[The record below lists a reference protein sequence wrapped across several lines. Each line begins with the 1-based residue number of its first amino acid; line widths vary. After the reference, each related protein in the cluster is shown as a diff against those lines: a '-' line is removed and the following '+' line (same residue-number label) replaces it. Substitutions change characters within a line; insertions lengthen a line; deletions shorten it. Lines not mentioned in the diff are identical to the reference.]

1 MPMLP
6 TPGFHHLHLNAVDPD
21 AAIGWYTRQFAC
33 CDKGT
38 WGGHPALK
46 SANDAMVLFT
56 KVAEPPPQ
64 QPQSAIWHFGWHVT
78 DSRAT
83 VEDFKR
89 RPEVRLAPLY
99 REESGGEIF
108 VSSDTWP
115 NVGNTLGLT
124 KAQIAEA
131 KARHAEPPRVG
142 GFAYM
147 HAPENTLI
155 EIAGNHPQE
164 RFNHVHMWQEDPFC
178 ALIWYQKH
186 LNAPLRPGYDGT
198 TLSEENCR
206 VPRHP
211 ERTWPALQ
219 QEGMF
224 RTPRAGVEFGD
235 VSLIWYANQGS
246 EKLVSPLGQQQDHI
260 ALSVGDLDAWID
272 KLKGEGV
279 KFLAGPY
286 PLGPTRA
293 AMIEGPSREA
303 IELVEVR

>member
-1 MPMLP
+1 MTLP
-6 TPGFHHLHLNAVDPD
+6 TPGFHHIMLNLVDPE

-33 CDKGT
+33 TRKGE
-38 WGGHPALK
+38 WAGYPALH
-46 SANDAMVLFT
+46 SDNDVMVLFN
-56 KVAEPPPQ
+56 KVDAPAPQ
-64 QPQSAIWHFGWHVT
+64 TPQSAIWHFGWHVPDT
-78 DSRAT
+78 QQT
-83 VEDFKR
+83 VAEFKK
-89 RPEVRLAPLY
+89 RPEVKMQPLY
-99 REESGGEIF
+99 VEESGGDVF

-115 NVGNTLGLT
+115 NIGNTLGRI

-131 KARHAEPPRVG
+131 KAQHIEPTRTG

-147 HAPENTLI
+147 KATEDTLI
-155 EIAGNHPQE
+155 EIAGNHGQE

-198 TLSEENCR
+198 SLTEDNCK

-211 ERTWPALQ
+211 ERTWPALK

-235 VSLIWYANQGS
+235 VSLIWYANQG
-246 EKLVSPLGQQQDHI
+246 EEPLVSPLGQLQDHI
-260 ALSVGDLDAWID
+260 GLSVGDLDAWID

-279 KFLAGPY
+279 KFLRTPY
-286 PLGPTRA
+286 ALGDTRA
-293 AMIEGPSREA
+293 VMIEGPSKEA
-303 IELVEVR
+303 IALVEMK

>member
-1 MPMLP
+1 MALP
-6 TPGFHHLHLNAVDPD
+6 TPGFHHIRLNAVDPN
-21 AAIGWYTRQFAC
+21 AAIGWYTRQFPC
-33 CDKGT
+33 TKKGE
-38 WGGHPALK
+38 WGGMPALH
-46 SANDAMVLFT
+46 SDNDAMVLFN
-56 KVAEPPPQ
+56 KVDRPPPTL
-64 QPQSAIWHFGWHVT
+64 PQSAIGWHVV
-78 DSRAT
+78 DSQQT
-83 VEDFKR
+83 VAAFKR
-89 RPEVRLAPLY
+89 RPEVHMCPLY
-99 REESGGEIF
+99 VEEGGGEVFI
-108 VSSDTWP
+108 SSDTWP
-115 NVGNTLGLT
+115 NIGNTLGRT

-131 KARHAEPPRVG
+131 KANHIAPTHVG

-147 HAPENTLI
+147 EAPEHTLI
-155 EIAGNHPQE
+155 EIAGNHGQE

-198 TLSEENCR
+198 TLTEENCR

-211 ERTWPALQ
+211 DRTWPALK

-246 EKLVSPLGQQQDHI
+246 EPLVSPLGQQQDHI

-279 KFLAGPY
+279 KFLDGPY
-286 PLGPTRA
+286 TLGPTRA
-293 AMIEGPSREA
+293 AMIEGPSKEA
-303 IELVEVR
+303 IELVETR

>member
-1 MPMLP
+1 MMLP
-6 TPGFHHLHLNAVDPD
+6 TPGFHHIRLNAVDPD
-21 AAIGWYTRQFAC
+21 AAIGWYTRQFPC
-33 CDKGT
+33 TRKGE
-38 WGGHPALK
+38 WGGMAALH
-46 SANDAMVLFT
+46 SDNAVMVLFN
-56 KVAEPPPQ
+56 KVDRPAPTL
-64 QPQSAIWHFGWHVT
+64 PQSAIWHFGWHVV
-78 DSRAT
+78 DSQKT
-83 VEDFKR
+83 VAEFKQ
-89 RPEVRLAPLY
+89 RPEVHLCPLY
-99 REESGGEIF
+99 IEESGGEVFI
-108 VSSDTWP
+108 SSDTWP
-115 NVGNTLGLT
+115 NIGNTLGRT

-131 KARHAEPPRVG
+131 KAQHIEPTRVG

-147 HAPENTLI
+147 EAPEHQLI
-155 EIAGNHPQE
+155 EIAGNHGQE

-198 TLSEENCR
+198 DLTEENCR

-211 ERTWPALQ
+211 DRTWPALK

-246 EKLVSPLGQQQDHI
+246 EPLVSPLGQQQDHI

-279 KFLAGPY
+279 RFLDGPY
-286 PLGPTRA
+286 ALGPTRA
-293 AMIEGPSREA
+293 AMIEGPSKEA
-303 IELVEVR
+303 IELVETK

>member
-1 MPMLP
+1 MLP
-6 TPGFHHLHLNAVDPD
+6 TPGFHHIRLNAVDPE
-21 AAIGWYTRQFAC
+21 AAIGWYTRQFPC
-33 CDKGT
+33 TRKGE
-38 WGGHPALK
+38 WGGMPALN
-46 SANDAMVLFT
+46 SDNDVMVLFN
-56 KVAEPPPQ
+56 KVDKPPPTL
-64 QPQSAIWHFGWHVT
+64 PQSAIWHFGWHVV
-78 DSRAT
+78 DSQKT
-83 VEDFKR
+83 VAEFKQ
-89 RPEVRLAPLY
+89 RPEVHMCPLY
-99 REESGGEIF
+99 VEESGGEVFI
-108 VSSDTWP
+108 SSDTWP
-115 NVGNTLGLT
+115 NIGNTLGRT

-131 KARHAEPPRVG
+131 KAQHIEPTRVG

-147 HAPENTLI
+147 EAPEHTLI
-155 EIAGNHPQE
+155 EIAGNHGQE

-198 TLSEENCR
+198 TLTEENCK

-211 ERTWPALQ
+211 DRTWPALK

-246 EKLVSPLGQQQDHI
+246 QPLVSPLGQQQDHI

-279 KFLAGPY
+279 KFLDGPY
-286 PLGPTRA
+286 TLGPTRA
-293 AMIEGPSREA
+293 AMIEGPSKEA
-303 IELVEVR
+303 IELVEVP